1 MGAPG
6 TAHPA
11 YPGGQRLLCV
21 GLRSRERV
29 ALAEAGSLPRQASWA
44 LLSGWPPEQVCWG
57 IDRLSFLKIEAY
69 SLGVSQVWLQCMHT
83 PVLGLHRHTP
93 TAEHRPRGPTD
104 THKDTHVSL
113 HAHILAEAQPWSRP
127 LIHITPSHHTH
138 TPPYTPTHT
147 QQLLSLPT

>member
-1 MGAPG
+1 M
-6 TAHPA
+6 
-11 YPGGQRLLCV
+11 
-21 GLRSRERV
+21 GLRCRERV
-29 ALAEAGSLPRQASWA
+29 ALAEAGSLPRQASLA

-69 SLGVSQVWLQCMHT
+69 SLGVSQVWLPHSLPNWLQCMHA

-113 HAHILAEAQPWSRP
+113 HTHILAEAQPWSRP
-127 LIHITPSHHTH
+127 LIHIIPSHHTH

-147 QQLLSLPT
+147 QRLQGLPT